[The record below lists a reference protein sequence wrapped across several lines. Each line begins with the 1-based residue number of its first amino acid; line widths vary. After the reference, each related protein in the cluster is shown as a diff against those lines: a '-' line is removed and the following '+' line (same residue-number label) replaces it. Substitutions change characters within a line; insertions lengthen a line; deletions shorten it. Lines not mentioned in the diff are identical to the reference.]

1 MDLSNLLE
9 MQVMLVLLMALGLFL
24 SEIGMID
31 AAGRTL
37 LTNLVINVLLPCS
50 IVKSFLIDF
59 DMETL
64 RSCLTIF
71 VIAILIQIGTLLLGK
86 ILYPRYADRRKKV
99 LQYATICSNAG
110 ILGNPVAEAAFG
122 SMGLLYASI
131 YLIPQRTFMWSFGLT
146 YYTECPSGKELAK
159 KVATHPCIIAAVLG
173 LVLMITQWQLPGFVE
188 STVESLGSAN
198 TPISMLLIG
207 SILSGVKWREMIDR
221 DSLYYCFVRLILV
234 PALVFLGCRLVGVEG
249 LVMGVS
255 VLLAAMPAASVTAV
269 LAAKYEKDEAFA
281 ARIVALST
289 ILSMATA
296 PLWCVILTL

>member
-198 TPISMLLIG
+198 TSISMLLIG
-207 SILSGVKWREMIDR
+207 SILSGIKWREMIDR

-234 PALVFLGCRLVGVEG
+234 PALVFLGCRLAGVDG

-289 ILSMATA
+289 ILSMVTA